1 MATSPAARLL
11 VSTRNQLGENPLWDA
26 ARHTLFW
33 TDITAGELHAWRE
46 GMTKERPIYSGPSVG
61 GFTLEADGAL
71 LLFRIDDLARFNPD
85 TGECRSVKKFSDAGT
100 QRFNDVMADPAGRVF
115 AGTIGKDKDSGGLF
129 RFDPDGSVHPLFRG
143 TGVSNGMGLSP
154 DGRTFYWTCSTTNRI
169 FAFDY
174 DSATGD
180 LTNRRLFYAANA
192 EEEGTCDGLCVDAGG
207 NLWSARWDGHCLR
220 CHAPDGKVIAEI
232 AVPAS
237 RVTSCCFGGEKNH
250 TLYIT
255 SARGETDPGYCEAGS
270 VFTTEMK
277 TAGLPRHCSRL
288 ALAASA

>member
-1 MATSPAARLL
+1 MATSPTARLL

-26 ARHTLFW
+26 DRRTVFW

-46 GMTKERPIYSGPSVG
+46 GMTKERPIYTGPMVG
-61 GFTLEADGAL
+61 GFTLEADGML
-71 LLFRIDDLARFNPD
+71 LLFRINDLARFNPD
-85 TGECRSVKKFSDAGT
+85 TRDCQPVRKFNDPGM

-129 RFDPDGSVHPLFRG
+129 RFDPDGGSRLLFRG
-143 TGVSNGMGLSP
+143 TGCSNGMGLSP
-154 DGRTFYWTCSTTNRI
+154 DGKTFYWTCSTTNRI

-174 DSATGD
+174 DGD
-180 LTNRRLFYAANA
+180 SGELANRRLFYAANT
-192 EEEGTCDGLCVDAGG
+192 EDEGTCDGLCVDAEGHV
-207 NLWSARWDGHCLR
+207 WSARWDGHRLR
-220 CHAPDGKVIAEI
+220 RHAPDGTVVAEI

-237 RVTSCCFGGEKNH
+237 RVTSCCFGDDKLQ

-270 VFTTEMK
+270 VFALEVK
-277 TAGLPRHCSRL
+277 VPGLPRSRSRL
-288 ALAASA
+288 ACS